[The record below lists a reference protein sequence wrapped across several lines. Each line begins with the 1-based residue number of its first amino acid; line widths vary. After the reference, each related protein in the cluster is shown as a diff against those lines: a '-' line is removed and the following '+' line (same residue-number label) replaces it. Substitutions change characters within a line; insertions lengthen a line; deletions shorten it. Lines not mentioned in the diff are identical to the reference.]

1 MRSSAIIQQFTA
13 DLLSR
18 AGAIV
23 EPVGLGQLD
32 VLPGPDL
39 GPRLGLDDFARLT
52 FEPGMPGGTFVDYD
66 APLVDRL
73 GDVVAGLGRMARIEP
88 PAFTLKAIDAQ
99 AALERSVALQNGV
112 FRYRGHAAVQSVY
125 VGVALE
131 YTVLADERMGGLVL
145 VWVHPAARSIARFGS
160 RFDHA
165 ALRDEQGL
173 ASGDRTF
180 DGVALAWPLS
190 VAAARAQ
197 IVPDVGEF
205 LQRLHR
211 RRDRDVRR
219 LREYYEEIDLEIR
232 RKLAKPRLSDDQRR
246 RDGDRLAATHRAY
259 RARSAEVADR
269 YRARLRLSPI
279 GVWLCRLPAYQIAVS
294 LMRRSASADV
304 VFSWNPL
311 DGRIEQRAC
320 EGCFCPV
327 SAAWLCD
334 DAVHYVCEA
343 CWAPCGK
350 CRRRFCRA
358 CVSVCPRPHSPE
370 TTAPGQ

>member
-39 GPRLGLDDFARLT
+39 GVRLGIDDLARLT
-52 FEPGMPGGTFVDYD
+52 FESGMPGGTFVDYD

-73 GDVVAGLGRMARIEP
+73 GDVVAGLGRMTRIEP
-88 PAFTLKAIDAQ
+88 PAVALKALDAH

-112 FRYRGHAAVQSVY
+112 FRCRRHAAVQSTY

-145 VWVHPAARSIARFGS
+145 VWVNPAARSIARFGS
-160 RFDHA
+160 RFDPTA
-165 ALRDEQGL
+165 FRDEPGL

-180 DGVALAWPLS
+180 DGLALAWPLS

-197 IVPDVGEF
+197 IEPDVGEF
-205 LQRLHR
+205 LQRLSR

-219 LREYYEEIDLEIR
+219 LREYYEDIDLEIR
-232 RKLAKPRLSDDQRR
+232 RKLAKPRLGDDQRR

-259 RARSAEVADR
+259 RARAAEVADR
-269 YRARLRLSPI
+269 YRARLRLSPV
-279 GVWLCRLPAYQIAVS
+279 GVWLCRLPAYQIAVT

-320 EGCFCPV
+320 DGCFRPV

-343 CWAPCGK
+343 CLAPCGD
-350 CRRRFCRA
+350 CGRRFCRA
-358 CVSVCPRPHSPE
+358 CVRACPRPHSPA
-370 TTAPGQ
+370 TSAPSQ

>member
-1 MRSSAIIQQFTA
+1 MRSSAIIQQFTG

-32 VLPGPDL
+32 VLPGADL
-39 GPRLGLDDFARLT
+39 GLRLGLNDFARLT
-52 FEPGMPGGTFVDYD
+52 FEPGTLGGTFVDYD

-73 GDVVAGLGRMARIEP
+73 GEIVAGLGRMARIEP
-88 PAFTLKAIDAQ
+88 PASTLKALDAH

-112 FRYRGHAAVQSVY
+112 FRYRGHTVVQGVY

-131 YTVLADERMGGLVL
+131 YTLLADERMGGLVL
-145 VWVHPAARSIARFGS
+145 VWVNPAAKSIARFGS
-160 RFDHA
+160 RIDHA
-165 ALRDEQGL
+165 ALRDEPGL
-173 ASGDRTF
+173 ASGESTF

-197 IVPDVGEF
+197 IAPDVGEF
-205 LQRLHR
+205 LQRLSR

-219 LREYYEEIDLEIR
+219 LREYYEAIDLEIR

-246 RDGDRLAATHRAY
+246 REGDRLAATHRAY

-269 YRARLRLSPI
+269 YRARLRLSPV

-304 VFSWNPL
+304 LFSWNPL

-320 EGCFCPV
+320 DGCLRPV
-327 SAAWLCD
+327 GAAWLCD

-343 CWAPCGK
+343 CLAPCDE

-358 CVSVCPRPHSPE
+358 CVRVCPRPHSPA
-370 TTAPGQ
+370 TGGRG

>member
-1 MRSSAIIQQFTA
+1 MRSSAIIKQFTA

-39 GPRLGLDDFARLT
+39 GRTLGLDEFARLT
-52 FEPGMPGGTFVDYD
+52 FEPGTPGATFVDYD

-73 GDVVAGLGRMARIEP
+73 GDVVAGLGRMTRIQP
-88 PAFTLKAIDAQ
+88 PAFTMKAIDVD
-99 AALERSVALQNGV
+99 AALERGVALQNGV
-112 FRYRGHAAVQSVY
+112 FRCRGHAAVPSVY

-131 YTVLADERMGGLVL
+131 YSVLADERMGGLVL
-145 VWVHPAARSIARFGS
+145 VWVNPTARSIAGFGS
-160 RFDHA
+160 RFDYTA
-165 ALRDEQGL
+165 VRDESELTLGDSTFDRL
-173 ASGDRTF
+173 AS
-180 DGVALAWPLS
+180 AWPLS
-190 VAAARAQ
+190 VAAARAR
-197 IVPDVGEF
+197 IAPDVAGF

-232 RKLAKPRLSDDQRR
+232 RKLTRPRLSDDQRR
-246 RDGDRLAATHRAY
+246 RERDRLAATHRACL
-259 RARSAEVADR
+259 ARGAEVADR
-269 YRARLRLSPI
+269 YRARLRLSPV
-279 GVWLCRLPAYQIAVS
+279 GVWLCRLPAYQIAVR

-320 EGCFCPV
+320 DGCFCPV

-334 DAVHYVCEA
+334 DAVHYVCEN
-343 CWAPCGK
+343 CLAPCGE

-358 CVSVCPRPHSPE
+358 CTRVCPKLHSPA
-370 TTAPGQ
+370 TNG